1 MDVITSTLSDL
12 TGYETSGR
20 YGVYEQGVSKPLYTN
35 DDINLARRWA
45 FKLFL
50 ANQEKTLEV
59 RDGQNVKFT
68 YTDHLK
74 TNRDGVFVNRIVTPA
89 DDQTDILMK
98 MVMGLTDNN
107 AAPISNVQP
116 QQNTTFRFGNVWI
129 ENVRQK
135 KPSLKNH
142 REKLNAHGY
151 SVGIVNPE
159 SMSVEELCTAI
170 SAKL

>member
-1 MDVITSTLSDL
+1 MDVITSSLSDL

-20 YGVYEQGVSKPLYTN
+20 YSVYEQGVSTPLYAN

-59 RDGQNVKFT
+59 REGQVVKFT

-74 TNRDGVFVNRIVTPA
+74 TARDGVFVHRLITPA

-98 MVMGLTDNN
+98 MVMGLADN
-107 AAPISNVQP
+107 AAPIPNVQP
-116 QQNTTFRFGNVWI
+116 QQSTTYRFGNVWI

-142 REKLNAHGY
+142 RDKLNAHGY

-159 SMSVEELCTAI
+159 AMTVEELCTAI